1 MDNNTPISELM
12 QIRRDKLS
20 NLQEEGLDPFA
31 IKTFDQNAHSD
42 DIKRRFDELEG
53 SIVRIAGRIMSKR
66 GMGKAAFCNLSD
78 RYGNIQIYVRQ
89 DMVGEEAYA
98 RFKKVDIADLVGV
111 EGEVFKTKTGEIT
124 VKATGVTLLAKSLRP
139 LPEKFHGLRDPE
151 LRYRMRYLDL
161 IMNNDVRDTFVK
173 RAKIINILR
182 NVLAERGFM
191 EVETPVL
198 HNKPTNAAARPFHT
212 HHNALDINMVMRV
225 ELELHLKQ
233 LIIGGFERVY
243 EMGRVFRNE
252 GMDMRHNPEFTGFE
266 MYQAYTDYHGMMELC
281 ETMFRTVAKELCPD
295 GKLVYQGK
303 EINLADPFKRITMT
317 DAVKEYSG
325 VDFTTIETDE
335 QAKKI
340 ADEHHI
346 HYEDEHKRGD
356 ILNLFFEEY
365 VEKNLIQPTFI
376 LDYPV
381 EISPL
386 AKRTS
391 YDERLTERFEIFING
406 WEFGNAFTEL
416 NDPIDQ
422 RGRFI
427 EQAMKKAIEG
437 EFEIDEDFV
446 TAMEYGMPP
455 TGGMGIGLDRFI
467 MLFTDSASIRD
478 VLLFPTMKPI
488 GGQRD
493 ASDAVAEASSEDEE

>member
-1 MDNNTPISELM
+1 MDRNTAISE
-12 QIRRDKLS
+12 QQKIRMDKLS
-20 NLQEEGLDPFA
+20 ALVEEGFDPFA
-31 IKTFDQNAHSD
+31 IKTYDQNAHSAE
-42 DIKRRFDELEG
+42 ILENFEKLEG
-53 SIVRIAGRIMSKR
+53 TTVRIAGRIMSKR
-66 GMGKAAFCNLSD
+66 GMGKAAFCHLSD
-78 RYGNIQIYVRQ
+78 RYGDIQIYVRQ
-89 DMVGEEAYA
+89 DMVGEENYA
-98 RFKKVDIADLVGV
+98 RFKKTDIADIVGV
-111 EGEVFKTKTGEIT
+111 EGEVFRTNAGEIT
-124 VKATGVTLLAKSLRP
+124 VRATNVTLLAKSLHP
-139 LPEKFHGLRDPE
+139 LPEKFHGLKDPD

-161 IMNNDVRDTFVK
+161 IMNQDVRGTFVK
-173 RAKIINILR
+173 RAKIIGILR
-182 NVLAERGFM
+182 RVLEERGFM
-191 EVETPVL
+191 EVDTPVL
-198 HNKPTNAAARPFHT
+198 QNKPTNAAARPFHT
-212 HHNALDINMVMRV
+212 HHNALDIDMVLRV
-225 ELELHLKQ
+225 EQELHLKQ

-252 GMDMRHNPEFTGFE
+252 GMDQRHNPEYTGFE

-281 ETMFRTVAKELCPD
+281 ETMFRTVGAELCPD

-303 EINLADPFKRITMT
+303 EIDIASPFKRITMI

-325 VDFTTIETDE
+325 VDFNTIQTDE
-335 QAKKI
+335 EAKRA
-340 ADEHHI
+340 ADEHEL
-346 HYEDEHKRGD
+346 HYEKEHKRGD
-356 ILNLFFEEY
+356 IINLFFEEY

-376 LDYPV
+376 CDYPV

-391 YDERLTERFEIFING
+391 YDPRLVERFEVFING

-427 EQAMKKAIEG
+427 EQAKKKAVEG

-455 TGGMGIGLDRFI
+455 TGGMGIGLDRFV

-478 VLLFPTMKPI
+478 VLFFPTMKPI
-488 GGQRD
+488 
-493 ASDAVAEASSEDEE
+493 E